1 MIEPFRILKNLLEVL
16 RKGGV
21 HHAPKCDIGLID
33 DVYQK
38 FSQRARE
45 ENRSMANLVETLA
58 LQKLT
63 EEIFTDTFE
72 TEEVLA
78 NSALMKKLKRGH
90 VQAKLRKGRFVE

>member
-1 MIEPFRILKNLLEVL
+1 MPRSVTL
-16 RKGGV
+16 R
-21 HHAPKCDIGLID
+21 LSD

-38 FSQRARE
+38 FSQMARE

-63 EEIFTDTFE
+63 EEI
-72 TEEVLA
+72 LA

-90 VQAKLRKGRFVE
+90 MQVELRKGRFVE

>member
-1 MIEPFRILKNLLEVL
+1 MPRSVTL
-16 RKGGV
+16 R
-21 HHAPKCDIGLID
+21 LSD

-38 FSQRARE
+38 FSQMARE

-72 TEEVLA
+72 TEEILA
-78 NSALMKKLKRGH
+78 NSALMKKLKRGYR
-90 VQAKLRKGRFVE
+90 QAELRKGRFVE